1 MRAAGVR
8 GRKGIAMRLRG
19 KHGLTRTLRLS
30 LLVTALM
37 LALAAG
43 VAQAGGASF
52 EPGAPGLGDP
62 YFPLDGNGGYDVKH
76 YLLEITYD
84 PATDVLTGKATISA
98 RAKSS
103 LPAIANFIGGGTRKK
118 LGAIRPP

>member
-1 MRAAGVR
+1 
-8 GRKGIAMRLRG
+8 
-19 KHGLTRTLRLS
+19 
-30 LLVTALM
+30 M

-76 YLLEITYD
+76 YMLEITYD

-98 RAKSS
+98 RAQQNLSQFNLDFVGLTVVSIRVRGSAAGDPAPLS
-103 LPAIANFIGGGTRKK
+103 LPPSTFAQAAATVRR
-118 LGAIRPP
+118 APPA

>member
-1 MRAAGVR
+1 MKAGRRRSDACPMRAAGVR
-8 GRKGIAMRLRG
+8 GRKGIAIRLRG

-43 VAQAGGASF
+43 VAQAGGATF

-76 YLLEITYD
+76 
-84 PATDVLTGKATISA
+84 
-98 RAKSS
+98 
-103 LPAIANFIGGGTRKK
+103 
-118 LGAIRPP
+118 